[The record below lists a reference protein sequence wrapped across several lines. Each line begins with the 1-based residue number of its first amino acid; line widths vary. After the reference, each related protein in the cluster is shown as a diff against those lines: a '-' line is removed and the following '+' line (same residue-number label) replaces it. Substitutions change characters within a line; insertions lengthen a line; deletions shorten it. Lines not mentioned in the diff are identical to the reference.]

1 MRIESRLTIND
12 YQRIMF
18 NLNGRKPMVIILF
31 LLGFGLIV
39 SSVLFF
45 LGFNIPF
52 DEPPYFQ
59 LFLGLFIIILYP
71 LFFILSIRKTF
82 KSHLRLHEKIIYEF
96 DPEKISITGETFK
109 SEMNWSKIYR
119 IQELRNWILIYQ
131 NRLIANII
139 KKDASGIDIRY
150 FRELVRMN
158 HVKAN
163 FK

>member
-1 MRIESRLTIND
+1 MRIESKLTIKD

-31 LLGFGLIV
+31 LIGFALIV
-39 SSVLFF
+39 TSLLYFI
-45 LGFNIPF
+45 GFKIPF
-52 DEPPYFQ
+52 SEPPYFQ

-71 LFFILSIRKTF
+71 LFFILSVRKTF
-82 KSHLRLHEKIIYEF
+82 MTHLRLHERIIYEF
-96 DPEKISITGETFK
+96 NPDKITITGETFK

-139 KKDASGIDIRY
+139 KKDTSGIDIKY

-158 HVKAN
+158 NVKAN